1 MPTPSPSHGQ
11 LLKTLRSVLQPSAV
25 HTGLV
30 CHSVCAEAW
39 VAKHLKPFLHSYAS
53 ENSYLK
59 PFAWTAAATQ
69 LDLEA

>member
-1 MPTPSPSHGQ
+1 
-11 LLKTLRSVLQPSAV
+11 LQPSAV